1 MKRTP
6 SNQLPGFFRSGIVR
20 FVFLLALGPV
30 ALAQVHHPSWWAWV
44 EPESS
49 ALVGIRWD
57 ALRTTK
63 AGVALETALFAPA
76 GLALPAIECLKQSD
90 QLVLSAPRIEAI
102 FWGGCTASQLR
113 DQALRKGFRKVVF
126 EETELWTSPT
136 WTLVHLSGKLVLVG
150 PRKLVEET
158 LEGAAS
164 EEGRR
169 YSPLLARA
177 AQWKDRNLWIV
188 SQGTQSLRFAA
199 FSDLEDQAN
208 HPEPVELVPPA
219 KQVAKSE
226 PIRMLTGMSAVMVT
240 PALTQLPTADV
251 PKPTSGT
258 VALAPP
264 RRVIRITGLD
274 EGPREIELPRR

>member
-1 MKRTP
+1 M
-6 SNQLPGFFRSGIVR
+6 R
-20 FVFLLALGPV
+20 FVFLLALGPM
-30 ALAQVHHPSWWAWV
+30 ALAQVHHPAWWAWV

-57 ALRTTK
+57 ALRATK
-63 AGVALETALFAPA
+63 AGAALETALFAPA
-76 GLALPAIECLKQSD
+76 GLGLPAIECLKQSD
-90 QLVLSAPRIEAI
+90 QLVLSAPRVEAI
-102 FWGGCTASQLR
+102 FWGGCTVSLLR
-113 DQALRKGFRKVVF
+113 DQANRRGFHKAVF
-126 EETELWTSPT
+126 EETELWTSST
-136 WTLVHLSGKLVLVG
+136 WTLVHLGGKLVLAG

-188 SQGTQSLRFAA
+188 SQGTQPLRFAA

-208 HPEPVELVPPA
+208 HPEPVEQVTAA
-219 KQVAKSE
+219 KPIAKAE
-226 PIRMLTGMSAVMVT
+226 PIRMLTGMSMVIVT
-240 PALTQLPTADV
+240 PALPQVPTPEV
-251 PKPTSGT
+251 PRSTRAT
-258 VALAPP
+258 VVLAPP